1 MSVIERLGKMS
12 DSQISDVCKKM
23 KIKEKIKGKNDRKRK
38 IKTLLLPLISSYS
51 FGDNIMVTFTEKKFP
66 EYEVRV
72 IVKDIIINNTIIFK
86 YNVCKDT
93 FVKILTEIKNVSDT
107 ENVFSKIIK
116 NRKKFCKKFSEHV
129 NNIKKVCEKVQTPN
143 RIFKIL
149 PNPITCERLR

>member
-1 MSVIERLGKMS
+1 
-12 DSQISDVCKKM
+12 
-23 KIKEKIKGKNDRKRK
+23 
-38 IKTLLLPLISSYS
+38 
-51 FGDNIMVTFTEKKFP
+51 MVTFTEKKFP